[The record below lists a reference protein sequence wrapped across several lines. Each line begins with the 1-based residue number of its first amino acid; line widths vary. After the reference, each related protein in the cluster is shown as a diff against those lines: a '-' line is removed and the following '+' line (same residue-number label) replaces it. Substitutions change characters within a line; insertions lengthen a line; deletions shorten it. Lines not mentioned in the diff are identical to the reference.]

1 MDREG
6 FRNRMKQYK
15 KAREENPGLKYWE
28 WKAIPKYDEG
38 GKVDQDEY
46 SPVWP
51 RISKTERQI
60 YFDRINPAAGF
71 GFGDFVAQ
79 GMNYYFPEGERQK
92 APKEDEARWAAY
104 LGLSYDKKYAPDT
117 KIRFAHDKDYPNRQ
131 YQGLS
136 KDAKKE
142 IREEIIPTL
151 QKSYSKLGD
160 KWIQITDE
168 KPTDIIRN
176 DEMYYPRQNHIG
188 DLGKFGIREVN
199 GSGIYEVGD
208 KYDFPWYVPIP
219 NRADG
224 HELMIRDTIWSDRA
238 KPELYI
244 QRKAEGGEVQPDPL
258 EVLERSKPKF
268 HGIPL
273 AKGNIDGVFSP
284 IDIPLATLPKVWPVV
299 NKWLPNYGQMLGALV
314 VGDNGQPVNKSAKP
328 IATKRIEPDVEEFYR
343 DIVIPLRPQEDYVK
357 NIYLNRP
364 STFKYNVYP
373 DDALPSNRVAEY
385 NPTTGEIRVKESML
399 NSPQLDQTLAHDGSH
414 DLEKLQRTKEAQDII
429 DEALVAQKNPISK
442 ESNLIQEKGAE
453 VTRMGYNAFKYM
465 KDHGL
470 MQVKNPLAKTKAY
483 QDYVINATQEQLAEM
498 MGDFTAYSRDYK
510 AGKIDYD
517 KIRWALTYAPEIA
530 VGLIVPQHLLN
541 GNKEEKQWT

>member
-1 MDREG
+1 M
-6 FRNRMKQYK
+6 
-15 KAREENPGLKYWE
+15 
-28 WKAIPKYDEG
+28 
-38 GKVDQDEY
+38 
-46 SPVWP
+46 
-51 RISKTERQI
+51 
-60 YFDRINPAAGF
+60 
-71 GFGDFVAQ
+71 
-79 GMNYYFPEGERQK
+79 
-92 APKEDEARWAAY
+92 
-104 LGLSYDKKYAPDT
+104 
-117 KIRFAHDKDYPNRQ
+117 
-131 YQGLS
+131 
-136 KDAKKE
+136 
-142 IREEIIPTL
+142 
-151 QKSYSKLGD
+151 
-160 KWIQITDE
+160 
-168 KPTDIIRN
+168 
-176 DEMYYPRQNHIG
+176 
-188 DLGKFGIREVN
+188 N

-284 IDIPLATLPKVWPVV
+284 IDITLATLPKVWPVV

-414 DLEKLQRTKEAQDII
+414 DLEKL
-429 DEALVAQKNPISK
+429 
-442 ESNLIQEKGAE
+442 
-453 VTRMGYNAFKYM
+453 
-465 KDHGL
+465 
-470 MQVKNPLAKTKAY
+470 
-483 QDYVINATQEQLAEM
+483 
-498 MGDFTAYSRDYK
+498 
-510 AGKIDYD
+510 
-517 KIRWALTYAPEIA
+517 
-530 VGLIVPQHLLN
+530 
-541 GNKEEKQWT
+541 